1 MKKMIVGVLVAF
13 VLFTSTVCADEY
25 RYVLPDW
32 LHYNEAGQIVTNS
45 GKVYDSIWDDDLMFV
60 LSWDTRY
67 GDREYMDKYMRA
79 DEFGNPIRMGDGS
92 ADILLLCGAAVV
104 AVSGAVFARRKAKHA
119 AA

>member
-13 VLFTSTVCADEY
+13 VLLTSTVCADEV
-25 RYVLPDW
+25 RYILPDGFYYNEDGHIVTCSGNVYESW
-32 LHYNEAGQIVTNS
+32 WDEGLSSVRTWFDHYND
-45 GKVYDSIWDDDLMFV
+45 K
-60 LSWDTRY
+60 
-67 GDREYMDKYMRA
+67 EYMDKYMRA

-104 AVSGAVFARRKAKHA
+104 AVSGAVFAHRKAKHA